1 MKNISA
7 WAIRHP
13 VLPMVLFAV
22 LLFAGTVAFI
32 RLPVTLQPP
41 ISFPMVSVSIS
52 QPGAAP
58 EEVQT
63 QIVRRVEAA
72 IASISDINHIYSVA
86 KEGAADL
93 QIEFRIGTPI
103 DRAVADVRNAV
114 TQVQVD
120 LPADIQPPEVRQIQF
135 DGGPIVYYDIAAAGM
150 APQALSW
157 FIDNTITKRLLT
169 VPGVAQVTRFGGVDR
184 QINVELDPAR
194 MQALG
199 ITAAQVNDQLR
210 DLNIDLPGGQADL
223 GNGEQLIRVMGG
235 ADTVRQLADT
245 QIMLPGGRFAK
256 LADIASVRDGAAEIR
271 SLDLINGRSAI
282 AFGVFQAKNASDVAV
297 LNGVQKA
304 LADILKQYPNIKL
317 NMTFTRVT
325 YTKENYHSAMSAL
338 IEGSILSVLMVWLF
352 LRDIRATLISALAIP
367 LAAIPTFLFMQWIG
381 FSLNQVSLLALS
393 LVSGV
398 LVDDAIVEIENIV
411 RHKRMGKSAF
421 QAALDAAD
429 QIGLAVI
436 ATSATIIAVFMPVSF
451 MGGIIGQYFKQF
463 GLTVAAAVF
472 FSLLVA
478 RLLTP
483 VIAAYALT
491 SDTAGHH
498 GGDGPIM
505 AGYLKVL
512 NWCIHHRWK
521 TILCG
526 VAFFAISVV
535 GLAMMPKSFI
545 PDSDDG
551 SPALHIDLPPGVSL
565 ADTKK
570 VADAAFGILARQ
582 PEVLSVDESVGDNG
596 AINAANL
603 YITMVPRSKRS
614 VSETQWQNRML
625 KLLKGIPDG
634 RMYFQTQNGSSD
646 GHAITID
653 LTGEDLQLLSSTA
666 RKVMEEM
673 RTLPGIVDVGSND
686 DLPQPEILI
695 RPRFD
700 LAARLGVTVA
710 NISDTI
716 RIGTLGDLV
725 QNDAKFT
732 LPDRQVP
739 ILVSLQRT
747 ARQDLSALENLPV
760 PTSSGSTVPLKAVAD
775 FSFGQGPQAIHSY
788 DQSLRVAIDADLN
801 GIELGTAMKEIHALP
816 LLKNL
821 PQGVRLV
828 ETGNAQLMSELFT
841 DFGIAM
847 VTGILM
853 VFAVLVLL
861 FVRVLQPITILSSLP
876 LSLGGAVLA
885 LWLTQK
891 PLSLGVMIGFLML
904 MGIVAKNAILLVDF
918 AIEEMRA
925 GKDRYTALMES
936 GHKRARPIV
945 MTTVA
950 MVAGML
956 PVALAIGDEFRA
968 PMAIAVIGGLITST
982 ALTLI
987 VVPAGFTLIDDIER
1001 WVGPKVSKVLI
1012 AEPSED
1018 HGAAPI
1024 GTTHQPAG

>member
-1 MKNISA
+1 MRNISA

-32 RLPVTLQPP
+32 RLPITLNPP
-41 ISFPMVSVSIS
+41 ISFPIVTVDIS

-58 EEVQT
+58 EEVET

-72 IASISDINHIYSVA
+72 VAGLDDIDHIYSTA
-86 KEGAADL
+86 TEGDANVTV
-93 QIEFRIGTPI
+93 QFRIGTPI

-120 LPADIQPPEVRQIQF
+120 LPPDVQPPIVQQERV
-135 DGGPIVYYDIAAAGM
+135 DGGPIAYYDVSAPGM
-150 APQALSW
+150 APQAVSW
-157 FIDNTITKRLLT
+157 FIDNTITKALLT
-169 VPGVAQVTRFGGVDR
+169 VPGVAQVQRFGGVDR
-184 QINVELDPAR
+184 EIRVELDPAR

-199 ITAAQVNDQLR
+199 ITAEQVNQQLAN
-210 DLNIDLPGGQADL
+210 LNIDLPGGQADL
-223 GNGEQLIRVMGG
+223 GDGEQLIRVLGG
-235 ADTVRQLADT
+235 ADTVRQLANT
-245 QIMLPGGRFAK
+245 QIVLPGGRYAR
-256 LADIASVRDGAAEIR
+256 LGDIADVRDGAAEIR
-271 SLDLINGRSAI
+271 SLDLFNGRQAI
-282 AFGVFQAKNASDVAV
+282 SFGVSQAKGASDVSVLKAV
-297 LNGVQKA
+297 EQA
-304 LADILKQYPNIKL
+304 LAKVRKQYPNVSI
-317 NMTFTRVT
+317 NRTFTTVT

-338 IEGSILSVLMVWLF
+338 IEGSILAVLMVWLF
-352 LRDIRATLISALAIP
+352 LRDVRATLISALAIP
-367 LAAIPTFLFMQWIG
+367 LSAIPTFLFMQWVG
-381 FSLNQVSLLALS
+381 FSLNGISLLALS

-436 ATSATIIAVFMPVSF
+436 ATSATIIAVFLPVSF
-451 MGGIIGQYFKQF
+451 MGGIIGQFFKQF

-483 VIAAYALT
+483 VIAAYALK
-491 SDTAGHH
+491 SDIAHH

-505 AGYLKVL
+505 TRYLQVL
-512 NWCIHHRWK
+512 RWCIKHRWK
-521 TILCG
+521 TIFCG
-526 VAFFAISVV
+526 ILFFAVSIA
-535 GLAMMPKSFI
+535 GLMAMPKSFI
-545 PDSDDG
+545 PDSDSG
-551 SPALHIDLPPGVSL
+551 NTALHIELPPGVNL
-565 ADTKK
+565 ADMKR
-570 VADAAFGILARQ
+570 VADTAYHIVASQ
-582 PEVLSVDESVGDNG
+582 PEVTSVDESVGDNG
-596 AINAANL
+596 SLNSADL
-603 YITMVPRSKRS
+603 YITLVPRSKRS
-614 VSETQWQNRML
+614 ISQTKWQDKVL
-625 KLLKGIPDG
+625 GLLKAVPDA
-634 RMYFQTQNGSSD
+634 RMNFQTQNGDSD
-646 GHAITID
+646 GHAITLD
-653 LTGEDLQLLSSTA
+653 LSGDDLGLLSRTA
-666 RKVMEEM
+666 RAVMEQM
-673 RTLPGIVDVGSND
+673 RDLPGVVDVGSDD
-686 DLPQPEILI
+686 DLPQPQILI

-710 NISDTI
+710 SISDTI
-716 RIGTLGDLV
+716 RIATLGDLM

-739 ILVSLQRT
+739 ILVSLNT
-747 ARQDLSALENLPV
+747 SARENLSTLENLPV
-760 PTSSGSTVPLKAVAD
+760 PTSSGGSVPLKAVAD
-775 FSFGQGPQAIHSY
+775 ISFGQGPVSIHSR
-788 DQSLRVAIDADLN
+788 DQSLTVAIDADLN
-801 GIELGTAMKEIHALP
+801 GVELGTAMKEIYAIPAL
-816 LLKNL
+816 KHL

-828 ETGNAQLMSELFT
+828 PTGNARLMAELFS

-861 FVRVLQPITILSSLP
+861 FVRVLQPVTILSSLP

-885 LWLTQK
+885 LWLTGK

-925 GKDRYTALMES
+925 GTDRLTALLES

-945 MTTVA
+945 MTTFA
-950 MVAGML
+950 MVAGMV
-956 PVALAIGDEFRA
+956 PVALAVGDEFRA

-987 VVPAGFTLIDDIER
+987 VVPAGFTLIDDVER
-1001 WVGPKVSKVLI
+1001 WLGPKVSRVLI
-1012 AEPSED
+1012 AEPV
-1018 HGAAPI
+1018 APPPP
-1024 GTTHQPAG
+1024 HRQPAA

>member
-13 VLPMVLFAV
+13 ALPMVLFAV
-22 LLFAGTVAFI
+22 LLFAGTVAFV
-32 RLPVTLQPP
+32 RLPVTLNPP
-41 ISFPMVSVSIS
+41 ISFPVVSVTIS

-58 EEVQT
+58 EEVET

-72 IASISDINHIYSVA
+72 VAGIRDINHIYSVA
-86 KEGAADL
+86 KEGEADL
-93 QIEFRIGTPI
+93 SIEFRIGTPI
-103 DRAVADVRNAV
+103 DRAVADVRNMV

-120 LPADIQPPEVRQIQF
+120 LPADIQPPVVQEIKI
-135 DGGPIVYYDIAAAGM
+135 DGGPIAYYDVSAPGM
-150 APQALSW
+150 TPQELSW

-169 VPGVAQVTRFGGVDR
+169 VPGVAQVSRYGGVDR
-184 QINVELDPAR
+184 QIRVELDPAR

-199 ITAAQVNDQLR
+199 ITASQVNEQLVR
-210 DLNIDLPGGQADL
+210 LNIDMPGGQADL

-245 QIMLPGGRFAK
+245 QIMLPGGRFAR
-256 LADIASVRDGAAEIR
+256 LGDIANVRDGAAEIR
-271 SLDLINGRSAI
+271 SLDLFNGRSAI
-282 AFGVFQAKNASDVAV
+282 SFGVSQAKNTSDVAV
-297 LNGVQKA
+297 YNGVQKA
-304 LADILKQYPNIKL
+304 LAEIHKQYPAIRL
-317 NMTFTRVT
+317 NTVFTRVT
-325 YTKENYHSAMSAL
+325 YTKLNYRSAMSAL
-338 IEGSILSVLMVWLF
+338 IEGSILAVLMVWLF
-352 LRDIRATLISALAIP
+352 LRDVRATLISALAIP

-411 RHKRMGKSAF
+411 LHKRMGKSAF
-421 QAALDAAD
+421 RAALDAAD
-429 QIGLAVI
+429 QIGLAVM
-436 ATSATIIAVFMPVSF
+436 ATSATIIAVFLPVSF

-483 VIAAYALT
+483 VIAAYALR
-491 SDTAGHH
+491 SDTAGQHE
-498 GGDGPIM
+498 DGPIM

-512 NWCIHHRWK
+512 RWCVRHRWK
-521 TILCG
+521 TIAAG
-526 VAFFAISVV
+526 TAFFAISVA
-535 GLAMMPKSFI
+535 GLMLMPKSFI
-545 PDSDDG
+545 PDSDDS
-551 SPALHIDLPPGVSL
+551 SPALHIELPPGVSL
-565 ADTKK
+565 EDTKK
-570 VADAAFGILARQ
+570 VADAAFAIVARQ
-582 PEVLSVDESVGDNG
+582 PEVMSVEEAVGDDG
-596 AINAANL
+596 KLSAANL
-603 YITMVPRSKRS
+603 FITLQPRGKRS
-614 VSETQWQNRML
+614 VSEQQWEQRVL
-625 KLLKGIPDG
+625 RLLKAVPDA
-634 RMYFQTQNGSSD
+634 RVFFETQNGDSD
-646 GHAITID
+646 GHALTLDI
-653 LTGEDLQLLSSTA
+653 TGENLALLSATA
-666 RKVMEEM
+666 RRIMEQM
-673 RTLPGIVDVGSND
+673 RTLPGLVDVGSDD

-716 RIGTLGDLV
+716 RIATLGDLV

-739 ILVSLQRT
+739 ILVSLQRS
-747 ARQDLSALENLPV
+747 ARQDLTALENLPV
-760 PTSSGSTVPLKAVAD
+760 PTSRGGTVPLKAVAD
-775 FSFGQGPQAIHSY
+775 FSFGEGPTTIHSY

-801 GIELGTAMKEIHALP
+801 GIQLGTAMKEIYALP
-816 LLKNL
+816 LLKHL

-847 VTGILM
+847 MTGILM

-861 FVRVLQPITILSSLP
+861 FVRVLQPLTILSSLP
-876 LSLGGAVLA
+876 LSLGGAVVA
-885 LWLTQK
+885 LWLSHN

-925 GKDRYTALMES
+925 GKDRTTALLES

-950 MVAGML
+950 MVAGMM
-956 PVALAIGDEFRA
+956 PVAMAFGDAFRS

-987 VVPAGFTLIDDIER
+987 VVIER
-1001 WVGPKVSKVLI
+1001 WAGPKVSKVLI
-1012 AEPSED
+1012 AEPD
-1018 HGAAPI
+1018 ALPPP
-1024 GTTHQPAG
+1024 TQHQPVG

>member
-32 RLPVTLQPP
+32 RLPVTLNPP
-41 ISFPMVSVSIS
+41 IQYPMVSVNIS

-58 EEVQT
+58 EEVET

-72 IASISDINHIYSVA
+72 VASVSDINHITSVA
-86 KEGAADL
+86 REGGAETD
-93 QIEFRIGTPI
+93 IEFRIGTPI

-114 TQVQVD
+114 NQVQVD
-120 LPADIQPPEVRQIQF
+120 LPQDIQPPIVQQIKVG
-135 DGGPIVYYDIAAAGM
+135 GGPVVYYDVSSAGM
-150 APQALSW
+150 TPQAISW
-157 FIDNTITKRLLT
+157 FIDNTITKNLLT
-169 VPGVAQVTRFGGVDR
+169 VPGVAQVSREGGVDR

-199 ITAAQVNDQLR
+199 ITASQVNDQLR
-210 DLNIDLPGGQADL
+210 DLNIDMPGGQADL
-223 GNGEQLIRVMGG
+223 GDGEQLIRVLGG
-235 ADTVRQLADT
+235 ADTVRQLANT
-245 QIMLPGGRFAK
+245 QIVLPGGRFAR
-256 LADIASVRDGAAEIR
+256 LGDIADVHDGAAEIR
-271 SLDLINGRSAI
+271 SYDFKDGRSAI
-282 AFGVFQAKNASDVAV
+282 GFSVSQAPNVSDVSV
-297 LNGVQKA
+297 LNGVHEA
-304 LADILKQYPNIKL
+304 LEKVRKQYPTVKIEQ
-317 NMTFTRVT
+317 TFTTVT
-325 YTKENYHSAMSAL
+325 FTEKNYHSAMSAL
-338 IEGSILSVLMVWLF
+338 IEGSILAVLMVWLF
-352 LRDIRATLISALAIP
+352 LRDVRATLISALAIP

-381 FSLNQVSLLALS
+381 FSLNQVSLLAVS

-411 RHKRMGKSAF
+411 RHMRMGKSAF
-421 QAALDAAD
+421 QAAIDAAD

-451 MGGIIGQYFKQF
+451 MGGIIGQYFRQF

-483 VIAAYALT
+483 VIAAYALKSNGGRAER
-491 SDTAGHH
+491 SD
-498 GGDGPIM
+498 DGPIM
-505 AGYLKVL
+505 SGYLRVL
-512 NWCIHHRWK
+512 RWCVRHRWK
-521 TILCG
+521 TIICG
-526 VAFFAISVV
+526 TLFFAVSIG
-535 GLAMMPKSFI
+535 GLMLMPKSFI
-545 PDSDDG
+545 PDSD
-551 SPALHIDLPPGVSL
+551 SSNTALHVELPPGVSL
-565 ADTKK
+565 DDTKK
-570 VADAAFGILARQ
+570 VADEIYHIIARQ
-582 PEVLSVDESVGDNG
+582 PETASVDESVGDGSLNV
-596 AINAANL
+596 ANL
-603 YITMVPRSKRS
+603 YITLVPRNKRS
-614 VSETQWQNRML
+614 VNQQSWQNRVL
-625 KLLKGIPDG
+625 GLLKSVPDA
-634 RMYFQTQNGSSD
+634 RVNFETQNGDSD

-653 LTGEDLQLLSSTA
+653 LTGDDLALLSSTA
-666 RKVMEEM
+666 RGIMEQM
-673 RTLPGIVDVGSND
+673 RSLPGVVGVGSD
-686 DLPQPEILI
+686 DNLPQPEILI
-695 RPRFD
+695 HPRFD

-716 RIGTLGDLV
+716 RIATLGDLV

-739 ILVSLQRT
+739 ILVNLKRS
-747 ARQDLSALENLPV
+747 ARQDLNALENLPV
-760 PTSSGSTVPLKAVAD
+760 PTSGGGTVPLKAVAD
-775 FSFGQGPQAIHSY
+775 FSFGEGPTTVHSY
-788 DQSLRVAIDADLN
+788 DQSLRVAIDADMN
-801 GIELGTAMKEIHALP
+801 GIQLGTALKEIYALP
-816 LLKNL
+816 LLKHL
-821 PQGVRLV
+821 PRGVRLV
-828 ETGNAQLMSELFT
+828 ETGNAQLMNELFT

-847 VTGILM
+847 MTGLLM

-861 FVRVLQPITILSSLP
+861 FVRVLQPLTILSSLP

-885 LWLTQK
+885 LWLTQN

-925 GKDRYTALMES
+925 GKDRMTALLES

-956 PVALAIGDEFRA
+956 PVALAIGDSFRA

-987 VVPAGFTLIDDIER
+987 VVPAGFTVIDDIER
-1001 WVGPKVSKVLI
+1001 WVGPRVSRVLI
-1012 AEPSED
+1012 AEPV
-1018 HGAAPI
+1018 AAPPE
-1024 GTTHQPAG
+1024 HQPAA

>member
-1 MKNISA
+1 MKNLSA
-7 WAIRHP
+7 WAIRNP

-22 LLFAGTVAFI
+22 LLFAGTIAFI
-32 RLPVTLQPP
+32 RLPVTLNPP
-41 ISFPMVSVSIS
+41 IEYPMVSVNIS

-58 EEVQT
+58 EEVET

-72 IASISDINHIYSVA
+72 VASIPDINHINSVA
-86 KEGAADL
+86 SQGSAETD
-93 QIEFRIGTPI
+93 IEFRIGTPI
-103 DRAVADVRNAV
+103 DRAVADVRNV
-114 TQVQVD
+114 VDQVQVD
-120 LPADIQPPEVRQIQF
+120 LPQDIQPPVVQQIRVG
-135 DGGPIVYYDIAAAGM
+135 GGPLVYYEVSSPGM
-150 APQALSW
+150 SPQEVSW
-157 FIDNTITKRLLT
+157 FIDNTISKNLLT
-169 VPGVAQVTRFGGVDR
+169 VPGVAQVQRSGGVDR

-199 ITAAQVNDQLR
+199 ITASQVNDQLR
-210 DLNIDLPGGQADL
+210 DLNIDMPGGQADL
-223 GNGEQLIRVMGG
+223 GNGEQLIRVLGG
-235 ADTVRQLADT
+235 ADTVRQLAGT
-245 QIMLPGGRFAK
+245 QIVLPGGRFAK
-256 LADIASVRDGAAEIR
+256 LSDIADVRDAAAEVR
-271 SLDLINGRSAI
+271 SYDFYDGRSAI
-282 AFGVFQAKNASDVAV
+282 SFSVSHAPNVSDVAV
-297 LNGVQKA
+297 LNGVKA
-304 LADILKQYPNIKL
+304 ALDKIRKQYPAVRIAQ
-317 NMTFTRVT
+317 TFTTVT
-325 YTKENYHSAMSAL
+325 YTELNYHSAMQAL
-338 IEGSILSVLMVWLF
+338 IEGSILAVLMVWLF
-352 LRDIRATLISALAIP
+352 LRDVRATLISALAIP
-367 LAAIPTFLFMQWIG
+367 LATIPTFLFMQWVG
-381 FSLNQVSLLALS
+381 FSLNQITLLALS

-451 MGGIIGQYFKQF
+451 MGGIIGQFFKQF

-483 VIAAYALT
+483 VIAAYALK

-498 GGDGPIM
+498 GGGDGPIM
-505 AGYLKVL
+505 TGYLKVL
-512 NWCIHHRWK
+512 RWCIRHRWK
-521 TILCG
+521 TIICG
-526 VAFFAISVV
+526 TLFFAVSVV
-535 GLAMMPKSFI
+535 GLMMMPKSFI
-545 PDSDDG
+545 PDSDSSG
-551 SPALHIDLPPGVSL
+551 TALHIELPPGVSL
-565 ADTKK
+565 DDTKTIADDVYHI
-570 VADAAFGILARQ
+570 VASQ
-582 PEVLSVDESVGDNG
+582 PEVSSVDESIGDGSLNT
-596 AINAANL
+596 ADL
-603 YITMVPRSKRS
+603 YINLVPRDKRS
-614 VSETQWQNRML
+614 VSQQDWQNRVL
-625 KLLKGIPDG
+625 RLLKAVPDA
-634 RMYFQTQNGSSD
+634 RMNFQEQNGDSD

-653 LTGEDLQLLSSTA
+653 LTGDDLGLVSRTA
-666 RKVMEEM
+666 RRIMEQM
-673 RTLPGIVDVGSND
+673 RTLPGVVDVGSDD

-716 RIGTLGDLV
+716 RIATLGDLV

-739 ILVSLQRT
+739 ILVDLPRS
-747 ARQDLSALENLPV
+747 ARQNLNALENLPV
-760 PTSSGSTVPLKAVAD
+760 PTTAGGTVPLKAVAD
-775 FSFGQGPQAIHSY
+775 FAFGEGPTTINSY

-801 GIELGTAMKEIHALP
+801 GIQLGTALKEIYALP
-816 LLKNL
+816 SLKHL
-821 PQGVRLV
+821 PPGVRLV

-847 VTGILM
+847 LTGLLM

-861 FVRVLQPITILSSLP
+861 FVRVLQPLTILSSLP
-876 LSLGGAVLA
+876 LSLGGAVMA
-885 LWLTQK
+885 LWLTHN

-925 GKDRYTALMES
+925 GKDRLTALLES

-945 MTTVA
+945 MTTFA
-950 MVAGML
+950 MVAGMM
-956 PVALAIGDEFRA
+956 PVALAVGDSFRA

-987 VVPAGFTLIDDIER
+987 VVPAGFTLIDDVER
-1001 WVGPKVSKVLI
+1001 WAGPKLSHVLI
-1012 AEPSED
+1012 AEPHAVPPPE
-1018 HGAAPI
+1018 
-1024 GTTHQPAG
+1024 HQPAA

>member
-1 MKNISA
+1 
-7 WAIRHP
+7 
-13 VLPMVLFAV
+13 
-22 LLFAGTVAFI
+22 
-32 RLPVTLQPP
+32 
-41 ISFPMVSVSIS
+41 
-52 QPGAAP
+52 
-58 EEVQT
+58 
-63 QIVRRVEAA
+63 
-72 IASISDINHIYSVA
+72 
-86 KEGAADL
+86 
-93 QIEFRIGTPI
+93 
-103 DRAVADVRNAV
+103 
-114 TQVQVD
+114 
-120 LPADIQPPEVRQIQF
+120 
-135 DGGPIVYYDIAAAGM
+135 
-150 APQALSW
+150 
-157 FIDNTITKRLLT
+157 ITKRLLT
-169 VPGVAQVTRFGGVDR
+169 VPGVAQVSRFGGVDR
-184 QINVELDPAR
+184 QIRVELDPAR

-199 ITAAQVNDQLR
+199 ITASQINDQLVN
-210 DLNIDLPGGQADL
+210 LNIDLPGGQADL

-245 QIMLPGGRFAK
+245 QIMLPGGRFAR
-256 LADIASVRDGAAEIR
+256 LGDIANVRDGSAEIR
-271 SLDLINGRSAI
+271 NLDLFNGRSAI
-282 AFGVFQAKNASDVAV
+282 AFGVFQAKNASDVSV
-297 LNGVQKA
+297 FNGVQKA
-304 LADILKQYPNIKL
+304 LADIRKQYPDIKI
-317 NMTFTRVT
+317 NKTFTRVT

-338 IEGSILSVLMVWLF
+338 IEGSILAVLMVWLF
-352 LRDIRATLISALAIP
+352 LRDIRATLIAALAIP

-411 RHKRMGKSAF
+411 RHKHMGKSAF

-483 VIAAYALT
+483 VIAAYALK
-491 SDTAGHH
+491 SEAAPERR
-498 GGDGPIM
+498 DGPIM
-505 AGYLKVL
+505 AGYLRVL
-512 NWCIHHRWK
+512 RWCIRHRWK
-521 TILCG
+521 TIACG
-526 VAFFAISVV
+526 TAFFAISIV
-535 GLAMMPKSFI
+535 GLALMPKAFI
-545 PDSDDG
+545 QDSDDG
-551 SPALHIDLPPGVSL
+551 SPALHIELPPGVSL
-565 ADTKK
+565 DDTKK
-570 VADAAFGILARQ
+570 VADAAYAILARQ
-582 PEVLSVDESVGDNG
+582 PEVTSIDESVGDDG
-596 AINAANL
+596 SLSIANL
-603 YITMVPRSKRS
+603 YITMAPRSKRN
-614 VSETQWQNRML
+614 VSEQQWEQRAL
-625 KLLKGIPDG
+625 ALLKAIPDA
-634 RMYFQTQNGSSD
+634 RMFFQTQNGDSD
-646 GHAITID
+646 GHAVTVDI
-653 LTGEDLQLLSSTA
+653 TGEDLALLDSTA
-666 RKVMEEM
+666 RSIMEQM
-673 RTLPGIVDVGSND
+673 RTLPGLIDVGSDD

-695 RPRFD
+695 HPRFD
-700 LAARLGVTVA
+700 LAARLGVSVA
-710 NISDTI
+710 SISNTI
-716 RIGTLGDLV
+716 RIATLGDLV

-747 ARQDLSALENLPV
+747 ARQDLNALENLPV
-760 PTSSGSTVPLKAVAD
+760 PTSSGGTVPLKAVAD
-775 FSFGQGPQAIHSY
+775 FSFGEGPTTIHSR

-801 GIELGTAMKEIHALP
+801 GIQLGTAMKEIHALP
-816 LLKNL
+816 LLKHL

-847 VTGILM
+847 MTGILM

-885 LWLTQK
+885 LWLTRN

-925 GKDRYTALMES
+925 GKDRMTALLES

-956 PVALAIGDEFRA
+956 PVALAIGDAFRA

-987 VVPAGFTLIDDIER
+987 VVPAGFTLVDDIER
-1001 WVGPKVSKVLI
+1001 WVGPKVSRVLI
-1012 AEPSED
+1012 AEPATPHSAPPQ
-1018 HGAAPI
+1018 AA
-1024 GTTHQPAG
+1024 G

>member
-13 VLPMVLFAV
+13 PLPMVLFAV

-32 RLPVTLQPP
+32 RLPVTLNPP
-41 ISFPMVSVSIS
+41 ISFPMVSVNIS

-58 EEVQT
+58 EEVET

-72 IASISDINHIYSVA
+72 VASVSDINHIYSVA
-86 KEGAADL
+86 KEGDADIH
-93 QIEFRIGTPI
+93 IEFRIGTPI

-120 LPADIQPPEVRQIQF
+120 LPADIQPPVVRQIQF
-135 DGGPIVYYDIAAAGM
+135 DGGPIVYYDVSAARM
-150 APQALSW
+150 TPQALSW
-157 FIDNTITKRLLT
+157 FIDNTISKRLLT

-199 ITAAQVNDQLR
+199 ITASQVNEQLR
-210 DLNIDLPGGQADL
+210 DLNIDMPGGQADL

-235 ADTVRQLADT
+235 ADNVRQLADT
-245 QIMLPGGRFAK
+245 QIVLPGGRFAR
-256 LADIASVRDGAAEIR
+256 LGDIASVRDGSAEIR
-271 SLDLINGRSAI
+271 SLDLNNGRSAI
-282 AFGVFQAKNASDVAV
+282 AFGVFQAKNVSDVSV

-304 LADILKQYPNIKL
+304 LGDIRKQYPDVKVD
-317 NMTFTRVT
+317 MTFTRVRFT
-325 YTKENYHSAMSAL
+325 NQVYHSAMSAL
-338 IEGSILSVLMVWLF
+338 IEGSILAVLMVWLF
-352 LRDIRATLISALAIP
+352 LRDVRATLISALAIP
-367 LAAIPTFLFMQWIG
+367 LAAIPTFVFMQWVG

-436 ATSATIIAVFMPVSF
+436 ATSATIIAVFLPVSF
-451 MGGIIGQYFKQF
+451 MSGIIGQYFKQF

-483 VIAAYALT
+483 VIAAYALK
-491 SDTAGHH
+491 SDTTSHH
-498 GGDGPIM
+498 HEDGPIM

-512 NWCIHHRWK
+512 RWCVRHRWK
-521 TILCG
+521 TIACG
-526 VAFFAISVV
+526 TAFFAVSVV
-535 GLAMMPKSFI
+535 GLMLMPKSFI

-551 SPALHIDLPPGVSL
+551 LPALHIELPPGVSL
-565 ADTKK
+565 DDTKK
-570 VADAAFGILARQ
+570 IADAAYRIVAQQ
-582 PEVLSVDESVGDNG
+582 PEVSSVDESVGDNG
-596 AINAANL
+596 SLSIANL
-603 YITMVPRSKRS
+603 YITLAPRSKRN
-614 VSETQWQNRML
+614 VSQTQWQDRVL
-625 KLLKGIPDG
+625 KLLKAVPDA
-634 RMYFQTQNGSSD
+634 RMFFQTQNGDSD
-646 GHAITID
+646 GHAVTID
-653 LTGEDLQLLSSTA
+653 LTGEDLGLLASTA
-666 RKVMEEM
+666 RNITEQM
-673 RTLPGIVDVGSND
+673 RTRPRLVDVGSDD

-695 RPRFD
+695 HPRFD

-710 NISDTI
+710 SISDTI
-716 RIGTLGDLV
+716 RIATLGDLV

-747 ARQDLSALENLPV
+747 ARQDLNALENLPV
-760 PTSSGSTVPLKAVAD
+760 PTSSGGTVPLKAVAD
-775 FSFGQGPQAIHSY
+775 FSFGEGPTAIHSY

-801 GIELGTAMKEIHALP
+801 GIQLGTAMKEIYALP
-816 LLKNL
+816 LLKHL
-821 PQGVRLV
+821 PRGVRLV

-847 VTGILM
+847 MTGLLM

-925 GKDRYTALMES
+925 GKDRLTAIMES

-945 MTTVA
+945 MTTFA

-956 PVALAIGDEFRA
+956 PVALVVGDEFRA

-1001 WVGPKVSKVLI
+1001 WVGPKVSRVLI
-1012 AEPSED
+1012 AEPQSQ
-1018 HGAAPI
+1018 HPAAPE
-1024 GTTHQPAG
+1024 GVG

>member
-13 VLPMVLFAV
+13 VLPIVLFVV
-22 LLFAGTVAFI
+22 LLFIGTVAFI
-32 RLPVTLQPP
+32 RLPVTLNPP
-41 ISFPMVSVSIS
+41 ISFPVVSVSIS

-58 EEVQT
+58 EEVET

-72 IASISDINHIYSVA
+72 VAGLSDINHIYSDA
-86 KEGAADL
+86 KQGEADVT
-93 QIEFRIGTPI
+93 IEFRIGTPI

-120 LPADIQPPEVRQIQF
+120 LPADIQPPVVQQERI
-135 DGGPIVYYDIAAAGM
+135 DGGPIVYDDVSATGM
-150 APQALSW
+150 TPQAISW
-157 FIDNTITKRLLT
+157 FIDNNITKKLLA
-169 VPGVAQVTRFGGVDR
+169 VPGVAQVSRYGGVDR
-184 QINVELDPAR
+184 QIRVNLDPAR

-223 GNGEQLIRVMGG
+223 GNGEQLIRVLGG
-235 ADTVRQLADT
+235 ADTVRQLANT
-245 QIMLPGGRFAK
+245 QIVLPGGRFAR
-256 LADIASVRDGAAEIR
+256 LGDIADVRDGAGEVR
-271 SLDLINGRSAI
+271 SLDIFNGVPAI
-282 AFGVFQAKNASDVAV
+282 GFGVSQAKNTSDVAV
-297 LNGVQKA
+297 YNGVQQA
-304 LADILKQYPNIKL
+304 LAELRKQYPNVKVDE
-317 NMTFTRVT
+317 TFTRVNF
-325 YTKENYHSAMSAL
+325 TKENYNSAMIAL
-338 IEGSILSVLMVWLF
+338 IEGSILAVLMVWLF
-352 LRDIRATLISALAIP
+352 LRDVRATLISALAIP
-367 LAAIPTFLFMQWIG
+367 LSAIPTFAFMQWIG

-411 RHKRMGKSAF
+411 RHKRMGKSAY

-463 GLTVAAAVF
+463 GLVVAAAVF
-472 FSLLVA
+472 FSLIVA

-483 VIAAYALT
+483 VIAAYGLK
-491 SDTAGHH
+491 SDLPHH
-498 GGDGPIM
+498 EGDGPIM

-512 NWCIHHRWK
+512 RWCVKHRWK
-521 TILCG
+521 TILAG
-526 VAFFAISVV
+526 TLFFAVSIV
-535 GLAMMPKSFI
+535 GLMLMPKSFI
-545 PDSDDG
+545 PDSD
-551 SPALHIDLPPGVSL
+551 SANTALHIDLPPGVNL

-570 VADAAFGILARQ
+570 VADAAYHIVASQ
-582 PEVLSVDESVGDNG
+582 PEVISVDESVGG
-596 AINAANL
+596 GSLNAADL
-603 YITMVPRSKRS
+603 YITLVPHGKRKLS
-614 VSETQWQNRML
+614 QKKWEEKVL
-625 KLLKGIPDG
+625 ALLKTIPDA
-634 RMYFQTQNGSSD
+634 RLFFQTQNGDSD

-653 LTGEDLQLLSSTA
+653 LTGEDLGLLDRTA
-666 RKVMEEM
+666 RAVMEQM
-673 RTLPGIVDVGSND
+673 RTVPGLVDVGSND

-710 NISDTI
+710 SISDTI
-716 RIGTLGDLV
+716 RIATLGDLV

-739 ILVSLQRT
+739 ILVSLKDSS
-747 ARQDLSALENLPV
+747 RQDLTTLENLPV
-760 PTSSGSTVPLKAVAD
+760 PTSSGGTVPLKAVAD
-775 FSFGQGPQAIHSY
+775 VGFGQGPQSIHSY

-801 GIELGTAMKEIHALP
+801 GIELGTALKKIYALP
-816 LLKNL
+816 AYKHM
-821 PQGVRLV
+821 PQGVRVV

-847 VTGILM
+847 MTGLLM

-861 FVRVLQPITILSSLP
+861 FVRVLQPLTILSSLP
-876 LSLGGAVLA
+876 LSLGGAVVA
-885 LWLTQK
+885 LVLTRE

-925 GKDRYTALMES
+925 GKDRLTAILES

-956 PVALAIGDEFRA
+956 PVAMAVGDEFRA

-1001 WVGPKVSKVLI
+1001 WIGPRVSRVLI
-1012 AEPSED
+1012 AEPDS
-1018 HGAAPI
+1018 HPAAP
-1024 GTTHQPAG
+1024 PEPV

>member
-13 VLPMVLFAV
+13 ALPMVLFAV
-22 LLFAGTVAFI
+22 LLFAGTVAFV
-32 RLPVTLQPP
+32 RLPVTLNPP
-41 ISFPMVSVSIS
+41 IAFPMVSVDIS

-58 EEVQT
+58 EEVET
-63 QIVRRVEAA
+63 QIIRRVEAA
-72 IASISDINHIYSVA
+72 VAGISDINHIYSVA
-86 KEGAADL
+86 KEGDANI

-103 DRAVADVRNAV
+103 DRAVADVRNSV

-120 LPADIQPPEVRQIQF
+120 LPADIQPPVVRAIRF
-135 DGGPIVYYDIAAAGM
+135 DGGPIVYYDVSATKM
-150 APQALSW
+150 TPQELSW
-157 FIDNTITKRLLT
+157 FIDNTITKKLLT
-169 VPGVAQVTRFGGVDR
+169 VAGVAQVTRFGGVDR
-184 QINVELDPAR
+184 QIRVELDPAR

-199 ITAAQVNDQLR
+199 ITASQVNSQLVN
-210 DLNIDLPGGQADL
+210 LNIDLPGGQADL

-245 QIMLPGGRFAK
+245 QIMLPGGRFAR
-256 LADIASVRDGAAEIR
+256 LGDIANVRDGAAEIR
-271 SLDLINGRSAI
+271 SLDLFNGRSAI
-282 AFGVFQAKNASDVAV
+282 AFGVFQAKNASDVSV
-297 LNGVQKA
+297 YNGVQKA
-304 LADILKQYPNIKL
+304 LAEVYKQYPDIKI
-317 NMTFTRVT
+317 NQTFTRVT

-338 IEGSILSVLMVWLF
+338 IEGSILAVLMVWVF
-352 LRDIRATLISALAIP
+352 LRDVRATLISALAIP

-463 GLTVAAAVF
+463 GLVVAAAVF

-483 VIAAYALT
+483 VIAAYALK
-491 SDTAGHH
+491 SEAAPEHK
-498 GGDGPIM
+498 DGPFM

-512 NWCIHHRWK
+512 HWCIRHRWK
-521 TILCG
+521 TIACG
-526 VAFFAISVV
+526 TAFFAVSIV
-535 GLAMMPKSFI
+535 GLALMPKAFI
-545 PDSDDG
+545 QDSDDG
-551 SPALHIDLPPGVSL
+551 SPALHITLPPGVSL
-565 ADTKK
+565 EDTKK
-570 VADAAFGILARQ
+570 VADTAYGILARQ
-582 PEVLSVDESVGDNG
+582 PEVTSIDESVGDDG
-596 AINAANL
+596 SLSVANL
-603 YITMVPRSKRS
+603 YITMLPRSKRS
-614 VSETQWQNRML
+614 VSEQQFEQRAL
-625 KLLKGIPDG
+625 ALLKQIPDA
-634 RMYFQTQNGSSD
+634 RMFFQTQNGDSD
-646 GHAITID
+646 GHAVTID
-653 LTGEDLQLLSSTA
+653 ITGENLALLDQTA
-666 RKVMEEM
+666 RNIMEKM
-673 RTLPGIVDVGSND
+673 RTLPGLIDVGSDD

-695 RPRFD
+695 HPRFD
-700 LAARLGVTVA
+700 LAARLGVSVA
-710 NISDTI
+710 SISDTI
-716 RIGTLGDLV
+716 RIATLGDLV

-747 ARQDLSALENLPV
+747 ARQDLNALENLPV
-760 PTSSGSTVPLKAVAD
+760 PTSSGGTVPLKAVAD
-775 FSFGQGPQAIHSY
+775 FSFGEGPTTIHSY
-788 DQSLRVAIDADLN
+788 DQSLRVAIDADLD
-801 GIELGTAMKEIHALP
+801 GIELGTAMKEIYALP
-816 LLKNL
+816 VMKNL

-847 VTGILM
+847 ATGILM

-885 LWLTQK
+885 LMLTHN

-925 GKDRYTALMES
+925 GKDRMTALLES

-956 PVALAIGDEFRA
+956 PVALAVGDSFRA

-1001 WVGPKVSKVLI
+1001 WVGPRVSKVLI
-1012 AEPSED
+1012 AEPVIQD
-1018 HGAAPI
+1018 PAPPQAV
-1024 GTTHQPAG
+1024 G

>member
-13 VLPMVLFAV
+13 ALPMVLFAV
-22 LLFAGTVAFI
+22 LLFTGTVAFI
-32 RLPVTLQPP
+32 RLPVTLNPP
-41 ISFPMVSVSIS
+41 IDYPMVSVNIS

-58 EEVQT
+58 EEVET

-72 IASISDINHIYSVA
+72 VAGISDINHIYSTA
-86 KEGAADL
+86 SQGGEETD
-93 QIEFRIGTPI
+93 IEFRIGTPI
-103 DRAVADVRNAV
+103 DRALADVRNMV

-120 LPADIQPPEVRQIQF
+120 LPADIQPPVVQQIRV
-135 DGGPIVYYDIAAAGM
+135 DGGPVVYYDVSDPAM
-150 APQALSW
+150 SPQALSW
-157 FIDNTITKRLLT
+157 FIDNTVTKRLLK
-169 VPGVAQVTRFGGVDR
+169 VAGVAQVSRFGGVDR

-223 GNGEQLIRVMGG
+223 GDGEQLIRVLGG
-235 ADTVRQLADT
+235 ADTVHQLANT
-245 QIMLPGGRFAK
+245 QIMLPGGRFAR
-256 LADIASVRDGAAEIR
+256 LGDIANVRDGSAEIR
-271 SLDLINGRSAI
+271 SVELFDGRPAI
-282 AFGVFQAKNASDVAV
+282 SFGVFQAKNVSDVAV
-297 LNGVQKA
+297 LDGVQKE
-304 LADILKQYPNIKL
+304 LATIHKQYPDIKVS
-317 NMTFTRVT
+317 MIFTRVN

-338 IEGSILSVLMVWLF
+338 IEGSILAVLMVWLF
-352 LRDIRATLISALAIP
+352 LRDVRATLVSALAIP
-367 LAAIPTFLFMQWIG
+367 LAAIPTFAFMQSIG
-381 FSLNQVSLLALS
+381 FSLNQVSLLGLS

-463 GLTVAAAVF
+463 GLVVAAAVF

-483 VIAAYALT
+483 VIAAYALK
-491 SDTAGHH
+491 SEPEPAHV
-498 GGDGPIM
+498 DGPIM
-505 AGYLKVL
+505 KGYLKVL
-512 NWCIHHRWK
+512 RWCVRNRWK
-521 TILCG
+521 TIACG
-526 VAFFAISVV
+526 TLFFAASIV
-535 GLAMMPKSFI
+535 GLGLMPKSFI

-551 SPALHIDLPPGVSL
+551 SPALHIELPPGVSL
-565 ADTKK
+565 DDTKK
-570 VADAAFGILARQ
+570 VADAAYRIVASQ
-582 PEVLSVDESVGDNG
+582 PEVTSVDESVGDNNSLND
-596 AINAANL
+596 ADL
-603 YITMVPRSKRS
+603 YITMVPRSKRK
-614 VSETQWQNRML
+614 VSEQQWEVRVL
-625 KLLKGIPDG
+625 KHLKTIPDA
-634 RMYFQTQNGSSD
+634 RMNFQTQNGSSD

-653 LTGEDLQLLSSTA
+653 LTGENLSLLASTA
-666 RKVMEEM
+666 RQVMEQM
-673 RTLPGIVDVGSND
+673 RKLPGVIDVGSDD

-700 LAARLGVTVA
+700 LAAQLGVTVA

-716 RIGTLGDLV
+716 RIATLGDLV
-725 QNDAKFT
+725 QNDAKFN

-739 ILVSLQRT
+739 ILVDLQRS
-747 ARQDLSALENLPV
+747 ARQNLSALENLPV
-760 PTSSGSTVPLKAVAD
+760 PTASGGTVPLKAVAD
-775 FSFGQGPQAIHSY
+775 FSFGQGPTTINSY

-801 GIELGTAMKEIHALP
+801 GIQLGTALKEIHALP
-816 LLKNL
+816 SLNHL
-821 PQGVRLV
+821 PEGVHLV
-828 ETGNAQLMSELFT
+828 DTGNAQLMNELFT

-847 VTGILM
+847 MTGILM

-861 FVRVLQPITILSSLP
+861 FVRVLQPLTILSSLP
-876 LSLGGAVLA
+876 LSLGGAVIA
-885 LWLTQK
+885 LWLTHN

-904 MGIVAKNAILLVDF
+904 MGIVAKNSILLVDF

-925 GKDRYTALMES
+925 GKDRMTALLES

-956 PVALAIGDEFRA
+956 PVALAIGDAFRA

-987 VVPAGFTLIDDIER
+987 VVPAGFTVIDDIER
-1001 WVGPKVSKVLI
+1001 WVGPKVAHVLI
-1012 AEPSED
+1012 AEP
-1018 HGAAPI
+1018 APHQVAPPEAI
-1024 GTTHQPAG
+1024 G

>member
-32 RLPVTLQPP
+32 RLPVTLNPP
-41 ISFPMVSVSIS
+41 IQYPMVSVNIS

-58 EEVQT
+58 EEVET

-72 IASISDINHIYSVA
+72 VASVSDINHITSVA
-86 KEGAADL
+86 QEGGAETD
-93 QIEFRIGTPI
+93 IEFRIGTPI

-114 TQVQVD
+114 SQVQVD
-120 LPADIQPPEVRQIQF
+120 LPQDIEPPIVQQIKVG
-135 DGGPIVYYDIAAAGM
+135 GGPVVYYDVSSSGM
-150 APQALSW
+150 TPQAVSW
-157 FIDNTITKRLLT
+157 FIDNTITKGLLT
-169 VPGVAQVTRFGGVDR
+169 VPGVAQVSRYGGVDR

-199 ITAAQVNDQLR
+199 ITASQVNDQLR
-210 DLNIDLPGGQADL
+210 DLNIDMPGGQADL
-223 GNGEQLIRVMGG
+223 GDGEQLIRVLGG
-235 ADTVRQLADT
+235 ADTVRQLANT
-245 QIMLPGGRFAK
+245 QIVLPGGRFAR
-256 LADIASVRDGAAEIR
+256 LGDIANVRDGAAEIR
-271 SLDLINGRSAI
+271 SYDFYDGRSAI
-282 AFGVFQAKNASDVAV
+282 SFAVSQAPNVSDVAV
-297 LNGVQKA
+297 LHGVQKA
-304 LADILKQYPNIKL
+304 LAAIRKQYPAVRINQ
-317 NMTFTRVT
+317 TFTTVT
-325 YTKENYHSAMSAL
+325 YTERNYHSAMSAL
-338 IEGSILSVLMVWLF
+338 IEGSILAVLMVWLF
-352 LRDIRATLISALAIP
+352 LRDVRATLISALAIP

-411 RHKRMGKSAF
+411 RHKRMGKTAF

-451 MGGIIGQYFKQF
+451 MGGIIGQYFRQF

-483 VIAAYALT
+483 VIAAYALK
-491 SDTAGHH
+491 SDRGHVE
-498 GGDGPIM
+498 GSDGPIM
-505 AGYLKVL
+505 SGYLRL
-512 NWCIHHRWK
+512 LRWCVRHRWK
-521 TILCG
+521 TIISGTL
-526 VAFFAISVV
+526 FFAVSIA
-535 GLAMMPKSFI
+535 GLMLMPKSFI
-545 PDSDDG
+545 PDSD
-551 SPALHIDLPPGVSL
+551 SSNTALHIELPPGVSL
-565 ADTKK
+565 NDTRT
-570 VADAAFGILARQ
+570 VADEVYHIIARQ
-582 PEVLSVDESVGDNG
+582 PETASVDESVGDNG
-596 AINAANL
+596 SLNVANL
-603 YITMVPRSKRS
+603 YITLVPRSRRH
-614 VSETQWQNRML
+614 VSQQDWQNRIL
-625 KLLKGIPDG
+625 GLLKAVPDA
-634 RMYFQTQNGSSD
+634 RMNFETQNGDSD
-646 GHAITID
+646 GHAITVD
-653 LTGEDLQLLSSTA
+653 LTGDDLALLSRTA
-666 RKVMEEM
+666 RGIMEQM
-673 RTLPGIVDVGSND
+673 RSLPGIVDVGSDD

-716 RIGTLGDLV
+716 RIATLGDLV

-739 ILVSLQRT
+739 ILVSLQRS
-747 ARQDLSALENLPV
+747 ARQDLNALENLPV
-760 PTSSGSTVPLKAVAD
+760 PTSSGGTVPLKAVAD
-775 FSFGQGPQAIHSY
+775 FSFGEGPTTVHSY

-801 GIELGTAMKEIHALP
+801 GIQLGTALKEIYALP
-816 LLKNL
+816 LLKHL

-847 VTGILM
+847 LTGLLM

-861 FVRVLQPITILSSLP
+861 FVRVLQPLTILSSLP

-885 LWLTQK
+885 LWLSHN

-925 GKDRYTALMES
+925 GKDRMTALLES

-956 PVALAIGDEFRA
+956 PVAAAIGDSFRA

-987 VVPAGFTLIDDIER
+987 VVPAGFTVIDDIER
-1001 WVGPKVSKVLI
+1001 WVGPRLSRVLI
-1012 AEPSED
+1012 AEPSMR
-1018 HGAAPI
+1018 
-1024 GTTHQPAG
+1024 QPESPPHAVG

>member
-22 LLFAGTVAFI
+22 LLFAGTMAFI
-32 RLPVTLQPP
+32 RLPVTLNPP
-41 ISFPMVSVSIS
+41 IQYPMVSVNIS

-58 EEVQT
+58 EEVET

-72 IASISDINHIYSVA
+72 VASVPDINHINSVA
-86 KEGAADL
+86 QEGGAETD
-93 QIEFRIGTPI
+93 IEFRIGTPI
-103 DRAVADVRNAV
+103 DRAVNDVRNV
-114 TQVQVD
+114 VSQVQVN
-120 LPADIQPPEVRQIQF
+120 LPQDIQPPVVQQIRVG
-135 DGGPIVYYDIAAAGM
+135 GGPVVYYDVSSSGM
-150 APQALSW
+150 SPQAVSW
-157 FIDNTITKRLLT
+157 FIDNTISKNLLT
-169 VPGVAQVTRFGGVDR
+169 VPGVAQVRRDGGVDR
-184 QINVELDPAR
+184 EIRVELDPAR

-199 ITAAQVNDQLR
+199 ITASQVNDQLR
-210 DLNIDLPGGQADL
+210 DLNIDMPGGQADL
-223 GNGEQLIRVMGG
+223 GDGEQLIRVLGG
-235 ADTVRQLADT
+235 ADTVRQLTNT
-245 QIMLPGGRFAK
+245 QIVLPGGRFAR
-256 LADIASVRDGAAEIR
+256 LGDVAEVRDGAAEIR
-271 SLDLINGRSAI
+271 SYDFYDGRPAI
-282 AFGVFQAKNASDVAV
+282 SFSVSQAPNVSDVAV
-297 LNGVQKA
+297 LNGVERA
-304 LADILKQYPNIKL
+304 LSKIRKQYPAVKIDQI
-317 NMTFTRVT
+317 FTTVQ
-325 YTKENYHSAMSAL
+325 YTEENYHSAMQAL
-338 IEGSILSVLMVWLF
+338 IEGSILAVLMVWLF
-352 LRDIRATLISALAIP
+352 LRDVRATLISALAIP
-367 LAAIPTFLFMQWIG
+367 LACIPTFLFMQWVG
-381 FSLNQVSLLALS
+381 FSLNQISLLALS

-451 MGGIIGQYFKQF
+451 MGGIIGQFFKQF

-483 VIAAYALT
+483 VIAAYALK
-491 SDTAGHH
+491 SDVGHH
-498 GGDGPIM
+498 EVEDGPM
-505 AGYLKVL
+505 MTGYLRVL
-512 NWCIHHRWK
+512 RWCVRHRWK
-521 TILCG
+521 TIIG
-526 VAFFAISVV
+526 GTVFFAISLV
-535 GLAMMPKSFI
+535 GLALMPKSFI
-545 PDSDDG
+545 PDSD
-551 SPALHIDLPPGVSL
+551 SSNTALHIELPPGVSL
-565 ADTKK
+565 DDTRA
-570 VADAAFGILARQ
+570 VADEVYHIVARQ
-582 PEVLSVDESVGDNG
+582 PEVTSVDESVGDGSLNV
-596 AINAANL
+596 ADL
-603 YITMVPRSKRS
+603 YITLLPRGKRQAS
-614 VSETQWQNRML
+614 QQVFEHRVL
-625 KLLKGIPDG
+625 LLLKSVADA
-634 RMYFQTQNGSSD
+634 RMNFQTQNGDSD

-653 LTGEDLQLLSSTA
+653 LTGDDLALLSRTA
-666 RKVMEEM
+666 RNIMEQM
-673 RTLPGIVDVGSND
+673 RSLPGIVDVGSDD

-716 RIGTLGDLV
+716 RIATLGDLV

-739 ILVSLQRT
+739 ILVSLRRS
-747 ARQDLSALENLPV
+747 ARQDLDALENLPV
-760 PTSSGSTVPLKAVAD
+760 PTTSGGTVPLRAVAD
-775 FSFGQGPQAIHSY
+775 FSFGQGPTTIHSY

-801 GIELGTAMKEIHALP
+801 GIQLGTAMKEIYALP
-816 LLKNL
+816 LLKHL
-821 PQGVRLV
+821 PAGVRLV

-847 VTGILM
+847 LTGLLM

-861 FVRVLQPITILSSLP
+861 FVRVLQPLTILSSLP

-885 LWLTQK
+885 LWLTRN

-925 GKDRYTALMES
+925 GKDRTTALLES

-956 PVALAIGDEFRA
+956 PVALSIGDAFRS

-987 VVPAGFTLIDDIER
+987 VVPAGFTVVDDIER
-1001 WVGPKVSKVLI
+1001 WVGPKLAHVII
-1012 AEPSED
+1012 AEP
-1018 HGAAPI
+1018 AAE
-1024 GTTHQPAG
+1024 QPAPAPHAIG

>member
-32 RLPVTLQPP
+32 RLPVTLNPP
-41 ISFPMVSVSIS
+41 ISFPMVSVTIS

-58 EEVQT
+58 EEVET

-72 IASISDINHIYSVA
+72 VAGISDINHIYSVA
-86 KEGAADL
+86 KEGEADIT
-93 QIEFRIGTPI
+93 IEFRIGTPI
-103 DRAVADVRNAV
+103 DRAVADVRNSV

-120 LPADIQPPEVRQIQF
+120 LPADIQPPVVQQIRL
-135 DGGPIVYYDIAAAGM
+135 DGGPIVYYDVSAAGM
-150 APQALSW
+150 TPQALSW
-157 FIDNTITKRLLT
+157 FIDNTISKRLLT

-199 ITAAQVNDQLR
+199 ITASQVNDQLR

-223 GNGEQLIRVMGG
+223 GDGEQLIRVMGG

-245 QIMLPGGRFAK
+245 QIMLPGGRFAR
-256 LADIASVRDGAAEIR
+256 LGDIATVRDGAAEIR
-271 SLDLINGRSAI
+271 SLDLNNGRPAI

-304 LADILKQYPNIKL
+304 LADIRKQFPDIKL

-325 YTKENYHSAMSAL
+325 YTNENYHSAMSAL
-338 IEGSILSVLMVWLF
+338 IEGSILAVLMVWLF
-352 LRDIRATLISALAIP
+352 LRDVRATLISALAIP

-451 MGGIIGQYFKQF
+451 MNGIIGQYFKQF

-483 VIAAYALT
+483 VIAAYALK
-491 SDTAGHH
+491 SEAAPDHK
-498 GGDGPIM
+498 DGPIM
-505 AGYLKVL
+505 AWYLKVL
-512 NWCIHHRWK
+512 RWCVRHRWK
-521 TILCG
+521 TIACG
-526 VAFFAISVV
+526 TAFFAASVA
-535 GLAMMPKSFI
+535 GLMLMPKSFI
-545 PDSDDG
+545 ADSDDS
-551 SPALHIDLPPGVSL
+551 SPALHIELPPGVSL
-565 ADTKK
+565 DDTKQ
-570 VADAAFGILARQ
+570 VADAAYAILAKQ
-582 PEVLSVDESVGDNG
+582 PEVTSVDEAVGDDG
-596 AINAANL
+596 SLSAANL
-603 YITMVPRSKRS
+603 YITLLPRGKRN
-614 VSETQWQNRML
+614 VSEQKWEQRVL
-625 KLLKGIPDG
+625 KLLKTIPDA
-634 RMYFQTQNGSSD
+634 RMFFQTQNGDSD

-653 LTGEDLQLLSSTA
+653 LTGENLGQLASTA
-666 RKVMEEM
+666 RNIMEHM
-673 RTLPGIVDVGSND
+673 RTLPGLVDVGSDD

-695 RPRFD
+695 HPRFD

-710 NISDTI
+710 SISDTI
-716 RIGTLGDLV
+716 RIATLGDLV
-725 QNDAKFT
+725 QNDAKFN

-760 PTSSGSTVPLKAVAD
+760 PTSSGGTVPLKAVAD
-775 FSFGQGPQAIHSY
+775 FSFGEGPTTINSY

-801 GIELGTAMKEIHALP
+801 GIQLGTAMKEIYALP
-816 LLKNL
+816 SLKHL

-828 ETGNAQLMSELFT
+828 ETGNAELMSELFT

-847 VTGILM
+847 MTGILM

-876 LSLGGAVLA
+876 LCLGGAVLA
-885 LWLTQK
+885 LLLTQK

-925 GKDRYTALMES
+925 GKDRVTALLES

-987 VVPAGFTLIDDIER
+987 VVPAGFTVIDDIER
-1001 WVGPKVSKVLI
+1001 WVGPRVSRVLI
-1012 AEPSED
+1012 AEQPD
-1018 HGAAPI
+1018 AAPP
-1024 GTTHQPAG
+1024 TQRQPAV

>member
-22 LLFAGTVAFI
+22 LLFTGVVAFI
-32 RLPVTLQPP
+32 RLPVTLNPP
-41 ISFPMVSVSIS
+41 ISYPMVSVNIS

-58 EEVQT
+58 EEVET

-72 IASISDINHIYSVA
+72 VAGISDINHIYSTA
-86 KEGAADL
+86 SQGGEETD
-93 QIEFRIGTPI
+93 IEFRIGTPI
-103 DRAVADVRNAV
+103 DRALADVRNMV

-120 LPADIQPPEVRQIQF
+120 LPADIQPPVVQQIRI
-135 DGGPIVYYDIAAAGM
+135 DGGPVVYYDVSAPGM
-150 APQALSW
+150 TPQALSW
-157 FIDNTITKRLLT
+157 FIDNTITKRLLK
-169 VPGVAQVTRFGGVDR
+169 VPGVAQVSRFGGVDR

-223 GNGEQLIRVMGG
+223 GDGEQLIRVLGG
-235 ADTVRQLADT
+235 ADTVRQLANT
-245 QIMLPGGRFAK
+245 QIMLPGGRFAR
-256 LADIASVRDGAAEIR
+256 LSDIANVRDGSAEIR
-271 SLDLINGRSAI
+271 SVELFDGRPAI
-282 AFGVFQAKNASDVAV
+282 SFGVFQAKNVSDVAV
-297 LNGVQKA
+297 LNGVQQE
-304 LADILKQYPNIKL
+304 LARIHKQYPDIKVS
-317 NMTFTRVT
+317 MTFTRVN
-325 YTKENYHSAMSAL
+325 YTKQNYHSAMSAL
-338 IEGSILSVLMVWLF
+338 IEGSILAVLMVWLF
-352 LRDIRATLISALAIP
+352 LRDVRATLISALAIP
-367 LAAIPTFLFMQWIG
+367 LAAIPTFAFMQWIG
-381 FSLNQVSLLALS
+381 FSLNQVSLLGLS

-463 GLTVAAAVF
+463 GLVVAAAVF

-483 VIAAYALT
+483 VIAAYALK
-491 SDTAGHH
+491 SEPEPAH
-498 GGDGPIM
+498 GDGPVM
-505 AGYLKVL
+505 KGYLKVL
-512 NWCIHHRWK
+512 RWCVRNRWK
-521 TILCG
+521 TIACG
-526 VAFFAISVV
+526 TLFFAASIV
-535 GLAMMPKSFI
+535 GLMLMPKSFI

-551 SPALHIDLPPGVSL
+551 SPSLHMELPPGVSL
-565 ADTKK
+565 DDTKK
-570 VADAAFGILARQ
+570 VADAAYRIVASQ
-582 PEVLSVDESVGDNG
+582 PEVSSIDESVGDNNSLND
-596 AINAANL
+596 ADL
-603 YITMVPRSKRS
+603 YITMVPRSKRH
-614 VSETQWQNRML
+614 VSEQQWEVRVL
-625 KLLKGIPDG
+625 RLLKRIPDA
-634 RMYFQTQNGSSD
+634 RMNFQTQNGSSD

-653 LTGEDLQLLSSTA
+653 LTGENLSLLASTA
-666 RKVMEEM
+666 RRVMEQM
-673 RTLPGIVDVGSND
+673 RKLPGVIDVGSDD

-700 LAARLGVTVA
+700 LAAQLGVTVA

-716 RIGTLGDLV
+716 RIATLGDLV
-725 QNDAKFT
+725 QNDAKFN

-739 ILVSLQRT
+739 ILVDLQRS
-747 ARQDLSALENLPV
+747 ARQNLSALENLPV
-760 PTSSGSTVPLKAVAD
+760 PTASGGTVPLKAVAD
-775 FSFGQGPQAIHSY
+775 FSFGQGPTTINSY

-801 GIELGTAMKEIHALP
+801 GIQLGTALKEIHALP
-816 LLKNL
+816 LLNHL
-821 PQGVRLV
+821 PEGVHLV
-828 ETGNAQLMSELFT
+828 DTGNAQLMNELFT
-841 DFGIAM
+841 DFTTAM
-847 VTGILM
+847 MTGILM

-861 FVRVLQPITILSSLP
+861 FVRVLQPLTILSSLP
-876 LSLGGAVLA
+876 LSLGGAVIA
-885 LWLTQK
+885 LWLTHN

-904 MGIVAKNAILLVDF
+904 MGIVAKNSILLVDF

-925 GKDRYTALMES
+925 GKDRLTALLES

-956 PVALAIGDEFRA
+956 PVALAIGDAFRA

-987 VVPAGFTLIDDIER
+987 VVPAGFTVIDDIER
-1001 WVGPKVSKVLI
+1001 WVGPKVAHVII
-1012 AEPSED
+1012 AEPVAEQRLPPP
-1018 HGAAPI
+1018 HAA
-1024 GTTHQPAG
+1024 G

>member
-22 LLFAGTVAFI
+22 LLFAGMVAFI
-32 RLPVTLQPP
+32 RLPITLNPP
-41 ISFPMVSVSIS
+41 IAFPIVNVSIS

-58 EEVQT
+58 EEVET

-72 IASISDINHIYSVA
+72 VAGIDDIDHIYSTA
-86 KEGAADL
+86 TQGEADITV
-93 QIEFRIGTPI
+93 QFRIGTPI

-120 LPADIQPPEVRQIQF
+120 LPPDVMPPIVQQARV
-135 DGGPIVYYDIAAAGM
+135 DGGPIVYYDVSARGM
-150 APQALSW
+150 TPQAISW

-169 VPGVAQVTRFGGVDR
+169 VPGVAQVSRFGGVDR
-184 QINVELDPAR
+184 EVRVELDPAR

-199 ITAAQVNDQLR
+199 ITAAQVNEQLR

-223 GNGEQLIRVMGG
+223 GDGEQLIRVLGG
-235 ADTVRQLADT
+235 ADTVHQLAHT
-245 QIMLPGGRFAK
+245 LIILPGGRYAR
-256 LADIASVRDGAAEIR
+256 LGDIADVRDGSAEIR
-271 SLDLINGRSAI
+271 SVDLFNGRPAI
-282 AFGVFQAKNASDVAV
+282 SFGVYQAKGASDVAV
-297 LNGVQKA
+297 LKRVEQA
-304 LADILKQYPNIKL
+304 LAKVRKQYPAVTISR
-317 NMTFTRVT
+317 TFTTVT

-338 IEGSILSVLMVWLF
+338 LEGSALAVLMVWIF
-352 LRDIRATLISALAIP
+352 LRDVRATLISALAIP
-367 LAAIPTFLFMQWIG
+367 LSAIPTFLFMQWIG
-381 FSLNQVSLLALS
+381 FSLNQITLLALS

-436 ATSATIIAVFMPVSF
+436 ATSATIIAVFLPVSF
-451 MGGIIGQYFKQF
+451 MGGIIGQFFKQF

-483 VIAAYALT
+483 VIAAYALK
-491 SDTAGHH
+491 SDLPHH
-498 GGDGPIM
+498 TGDGPIM
-505 AGYLKVL
+505 RRYLQVL
-512 NWCIHHRWK
+512 QWCVRNRWK
-521 TILCG
+521 TIACG
-526 VAFFAISVV
+526 TLFFVLSLA
-535 GLAMMPKSFI
+535 GLMVMPKSFI
-545 PDSDDG
+545 PESDSANT
-551 SPALHIDLPPGVSL
+551 ALHIELPPGVNL

-570 VADAAFGILARQ
+570 VANEAYHIVASQ
-582 PEVLSVDESVGDNG
+582 PQVTSVDESVGDNG
-596 AINAANL
+596 SLNSADL
-603 YITMVPRSKRS
+603 YITLVPRSKRDIS
-614 VSETQWQNRML
+614 QTKWQDKVL
-625 KLLKGIPDG
+625 GLLEAIPDA
-634 RMYFQTQNGSSD
+634 RMNFQTQNGDSD

-653 LTGEDLQLLSSTA
+653 ITGDDLGLLTRTA
-666 RKVMEEM
+666 RRVMEQM
-673 RTLPGIVDVGSND
+673 RKLPGVIDVGSQD
-686 DLPQPEILI
+686 DLPQPQILI

-710 NISDTI
+710 SISDTI
-716 RIGTLGDLV
+716 RIATLGDLM

-739 ILVSLQRT
+739 ILVSLKSS
-747 ARQDLSALENLPV
+747 ARHDLSTLENLPV
-760 PTSSGSTVPLKAVAD
+760 PTSSGGTVPLKAVAD
-775 FSFGQGPQAIHSY
+775 ISFGQGPVSIHSR
-788 DQSLRVAIDADLN
+788 DQSLTVAIDADLN
-801 GIELGTAMKEIHALP
+801 GIQLGTAMKEIYAVPAL
-816 LLKNL
+816 KHL
-821 PQGVRLV
+821 PPGVRLV
-828 ETGNAQLMSELFT
+828 PAGNAQLMSELFA

-847 VTGILM
+847 VTGLLM

-861 FVRVLQPITILSSLP
+861 FVRVLQPLTILSSLP

-885 LWLTQK
+885 LWVTDK

-925 GKDRYTALMES
+925 GKDRLTALLEA

-945 MTTVA
+945 MTTFA

-956 PVALAIGDEFRA
+956 PVALAVGDEFRA

-1001 WVGPKVSKVLI
+1001 WVGPKLRRALI
-1012 AEPSED
+1012 AEPT
-1018 HGAAPI
+1018 AAPPER
-1024 GTTHQPAG
+1024 QPAA

>member
-13 VLPMVLFAV
+13 ALPMVLFAV

-32 RLPVTLQPP
+32 RLPVTLNPP
-41 ISFPMVSVSIS
+41 ISFPVVSVNIS

-58 EEVQT
+58 EEVET

-72 IASISDINHIYSVA
+72 VAGISDINHIYSVA
-86 KEGAADL
+86 KEGEADL
-93 QIEFRIGTPI
+93 SIEFRIGTPI
-103 DRAVADVRNAV
+103 DRAVADVRNSV

-120 LPADIQPPEVRQIQF
+120 LPADIQPPVVQQVRM
-135 DGGPIVYYDIAAAGM
+135 DGGPIVYYDVSASGM
-150 APQALSW
+150 TPQALSW
-157 FIDNTITKRLLT
+157 FIDNTISKRLLT

-184 QINVELDPAR
+184 QIRVELDPAR

-199 ITAAQVNDQLR
+199 ITASQVNDQLR
-210 DLNIDLPGGQADL
+210 DLNIDMPGGQADL
-223 GNGEQLIRVMGG
+223 GDGEQLIRVMGG

-245 QIMLPGGRFAK
+245 QIVLPGGRFAR
-256 LADIASVRDGAAEIR
+256 LGDIATVRDGAAEIR
-271 SLDLINGRSAI
+271 SLDLFNGRSAI
-282 AFGVFQAKNASDVAV
+282 AFGVFQAKNVSDVSV
-297 LNGVQKA
+297 FNGVQAK
-304 LADILKQYPNIKL
+304 LAEIRKQFPDIKVS
-317 NMTFTRVT
+317 MTFTRVKFT
-325 YTKENYHSAMSAL
+325 TQVYHSAMSAL
-338 IEGSILSVLMVWLF
+338 IEGSILAVLMVWLF
-352 LRDIRATLISALAIP
+352 LRDVRATLISALAIP
-367 LAAIPTFLFMQWIG
+367 LAAIPTFVFMQWVG

-411 RHKRMGKSAF
+411 RHKHMGKTAF

-436 ATSATIIAVFMPVSF
+436 ATSATIIAVFLPVSF

-483 VIAAYALT
+483 VIAAYALK
-491 SDTAGHH
+491 SEPEPVQK
-498 GGDGPIM
+498 DGPIM
-505 AGYLKVL
+505 TGYMKLL
-512 NWCIHHRWK
+512 RWCIRNRWK
-521 TILCG
+521 TIACG
-526 VAFFAISVV
+526 TAFFAVSVA
-535 GLAMMPKSFI
+535 GLMLMPKSFI

-551 SPALHIDLPPGVSL
+551 LPALHIELPPGVSL
-565 ADTKK
+565 EDTKK
-570 VADAAFGILARQ
+570 VADAAYRIVAQQ
-582 PEVLSVDESVGDNG
+582 PEVSSVDESVGDDG
-596 AINAANL
+596 SLSIANL
-603 YITMVPRSKRS
+603 YITLVPRAKRS
-614 VSETQWQNRML
+614 MSQTQWQDRTL
-625 KLLKGIPDG
+625 RLLKAVPDA
-634 RMYFQTQNGSSD
+634 RMFFQTQNGDSD
-646 GHAITID
+646 GHAVTID
-653 LTGEDLQLLSSTA
+653 LTGEDLALLSSTA
-666 RKVMEEM
+666 RRIMEQM
-673 RTLPGIVDVGSND
+673 RTLPGLVDVGSDD

-695 RPRFD
+695 HPRLD

-716 RIGTLGDLV
+716 RIATLGDLV

-739 ILVSLQRT
+739 ILVSLPRA
-747 ARQDLSALENLPV
+747 ARQDLTTLENLPV
-760 PTSSGSTVPLKAVAD
+760 PTSHGGTVPLNAVAD
-775 FSFGQGPQAIHSY
+775 FSFGQGPTTIHSY

-801 GIELGTAMKEIHALP
+801 GIQLGTAMKEIHALP
-816 LLKNL
+816 LLKHL

-847 VTGILM
+847 ATGILM

-885 LWLTQK
+885 LWLTHK

-918 AIEEMRA
+918 AIEEMR
-925 GKDRYTALMES
+925 GGTDRMTALLES

-956 PVALAIGDEFRA
+956 PVALVVGDEFRA

-987 VVPAGFTLIDDIER
+987 VVPAGFTLIDDMER

-1012 AEPSED
+1012 AEPVAHESPPP
-1018 HGAAPI
+1018 HPVG
-1024 GTTHQPAG
+1024 

>member
-22 LLFAGTVAFI
+22 LLFIGTVAFI
-32 RLPVTLQPP
+32 RLPVTLNPP
-41 ISFPMVSVSIS
+41 ISFPVVSVSIS

-58 EEVQT
+58 EEVET

-72 IASISDINHIYSVA
+72 VAGLSDINHIYSAA
-86 KEGAADL
+86 KQGEADVT
-93 QIEFRIGTPI
+93 IEFRIGTPI

-120 LPADIQPPEVRQIQF
+120 LPPDIQPPVVQQERI
-135 DGGPIVYYDIAAAGM
+135 DGGPIVYYDVSAAGM
-150 APQALSW
+150 APQAVSW
-157 FIDNTITKRLLT
+157 FIDNTITKKLLA
-169 VPGVAQVTRFGGVDR
+169 VPGVAQVSRYGGVDR
-184 QINVELDPAR
+184 QIRVNLDPAR

-199 ITAAQVNDQLR
+199 ITAAQVNEQLR

-223 GNGEQLIRVMGG
+223 GNGEQLIRVLGG
-235 ADTVRQLADT
+235 ADTVRQLANT
-245 QIMLPGGRFAK
+245 QIVLSGGRFAR
-256 LADIASVRDGAAEIR
+256 LGDIADVRDGAAEVR
-271 SLDLINGRSAI
+271 SVDLFNGRPAI
-282 AFGVFQAKNASDVAV
+282 GFGVSQAKNTSDVAV
-297 LNGVQKA
+297 YNGVQKA
-304 LADILKQYPNIKL
+304 LDEVRKQYPAVRIDQ
-317 NMTFTRVT
+317 TFTRVN

-338 IEGSILSVLMVWLF
+338 IEGSILAVLMVWLF
-352 LRDIRATLISALAIP
+352 LRDVRATLISALAIP
-367 LAAIPTFLFMQWIG
+367 LSAIPTFAFMQWIG

-411 RHKRMGKSAF
+411 RHKRMGKSAY

-472 FSLLVA
+472 FSLIVA

-483 VIAAYALT
+483 VIAAYGLK
-491 SDTAGHH
+491 SDMPHH
-498 GGDGPIM
+498 EGDGPIM
-505 AGYLKVL
+505 SGYLRVL
-512 NWCIHHRWK
+512 RWCVRHRWK
-521 TILCG
+521 TILG
-526 VAFFAISVV
+526 GTLFFAVSIV
-535 GLAMMPKSFI
+535 GLMLMPKSFI
-545 PDSDDG
+545 PDSD
-551 SPALHIDLPPGVSL
+551 SSNTALHIDLPPGVNL

-570 VADAAFGILARQ
+570 VADAAYRIVASQ
-582 PEVLSVDESVGDNG
+582 PEVLSVDESVGGGSLSSAD
-596 AINAANL
+596 L
-603 YITMVPRSKRS
+603 YITLVPHDERKASQK
-614 VSETQWQNRML
+614 QWQDRVL
-625 KLLKGIPDG
+625 ALLKTIPDA
-634 RMYFQTQNGSSD
+634 RLFFQTQNGDSD
-646 GHAITID
+646 GHAITLD
-653 LTGEDLQLLSSTA
+653 LTGEDLALLDRTA
-666 RKVMEEM
+666 RRVMEQM
-673 RTLPGIVDVGSND
+673 RTVPGLVDVGSND

-710 NISDTI
+710 SISETI
-716 RIGTLGDLV
+716 RIATLGDLV

-739 ILVSLQRT
+739 ILVSLKDSS
-747 ARQDLSALENLPV
+747 RQDLGTLENLPV
-760 PTSSGSTVPLKAVAD
+760 PTSSGGTVPLKAVAD
-775 FSFGQGPQAIHSY
+775 VGFGQGPQAIHSY

-801 GIELGTAMKEIHALP
+801 GIQLGTAMKQIYALP
-816 LLKNL
+816 ALKHL

-828 ETGNAQLMSELFT
+828 ETGNAQLMSELFS

-847 VTGILM
+847 MTGLLM

-861 FVRVLQPITILSSLP
+861 FVRVLQPLTILSSLP

-885 LWLTQK
+885 LVLTRK

-925 GKDRYTALMES
+925 GKDRLTALLES

-956 PVALAIGDEFRA
+956 PVAMAVGDEFRA

-1001 WVGPKVSKVLI
+1001 WVGPRVSRVLI
-1012 AEPSED
+1012 AEPDS
-1018 HGAAPI
+1018 HPSAP
-1024 GTTHQPAG
+1024 PEPVS

>member
-32 RLPVTLQPP
+32 RLPVTLNPP
-41 ISFPMVSVSIS
+41 IAFPVVTVNIS

-58 EEVQT
+58 EEVET

-72 IASISDINHIYSVA
+72 VASINDIDHIYSTA
-86 KEGAADL
+86 REGAADVTV
-93 QIEFRIGTPI
+93 QFRIGTPI
-103 DRAVADVRNAV
+103 DRAVADVRNVV

-120 LPADIQPPEVRQIQF
+120 LPPDIQPPIVQQMRV
-135 DGGPIVYYDIAAAGM
+135 DGGPIVYYDVSAPGM
-150 APQALSW
+150 TPQAVSW

-169 VPGVAQVTRFGGVDR
+169 VPGVAQVSRFGGVDR
-184 QINVELDPAR
+184 QVRVELDPAR

-223 GNGEQLIRVMGG
+223 GNGEQLIRVLGG

-245 QIMLPGGRFAK
+245 QIVLPGGRYAR
-256 LADIASVRDGAAEIR
+256 LGDIADVRDGAAEVR
-271 SLDLINGRSAI
+271 SLDLFNGRPAI
-282 AFGVFQAKNASDVAV
+282 AFGVFQAKGASDVAV
-297 LNGVQKA
+297 LNGIEEA
-304 LADILKQYPNIKL
+304 LAKIRKQYPAVAI
-317 NMTFTRVT
+317 NMTFTTVT

-338 IEGSILSVLMVWLF
+338 IEGSILAVLMVWLF
-352 LRDIRATLISALAIP
+352 LRDVRATLISALAIP
-367 LAAIPTFLFMQWIG
+367 LSAIPTFAFMQWIG

-436 ATSATIIAVFMPVSF
+436 ATSATIIAVFLPVSF

-483 VIAAYALT
+483 VIAAYGLK
-491 SDTAGHH
+491 SDLAHH
-498 GGDGPIM
+498 DGDGPIM
-505 AGYLKVL
+505 TRYLAVL
-512 NWCIHHRWK
+512 RWCVRHRWK
-521 TILCG
+521 TIGCG
-526 VAFFAISVV
+526 ILFFAVSVAA
-535 GLAMMPKSFI
+535 LMLMPKSFI
-545 PDSDDG
+545 PDSD
-551 SPALHIDLPPGVSL
+551 SANTALHIELPPGVNL
-565 ADTKK
+565 ADTRKA
-570 VADAAFGILARQ
+570 ADAAYRMVASQ
-582 PEVLSVDESVGDNG
+582 PEVTSVDESVGDNG
-596 AINAANL
+596 SLNIANL
-603 YITMVPRSKRS
+603 YITLLPHDKRS
-614 VSETQWQNRML
+614 VSQKEWQERML
-625 KLLKGIPDG
+625 GLLKGIPDA
-634 RMYFQTQNGSSD
+634 RMYFQTQNGDSD

-653 LTGEDLQLLSSTA
+653 LTGEDLALLSRTA
-666 RKVMEEM
+666 RTVMEQM
-673 RTLPGIVDVGSND
+673 RQLPGIVDVGSED

-695 RPRFD
+695 RPRLD

-710 NISDTI
+710 SISDTI
-716 RIGTLGDLV
+716 RIATLGDLV

-739 ILVSLQRT
+739 ILVSLRNS
-747 ARQDLSALENLPV
+747 ARQDLSTLENLPV
-760 PTSSGSTVPLKAVAD
+760 PTSSGGTVPLKAVAD
-775 FSFGQGPQAIHSY
+775 VRFGQGPTSIHSR

-801 GIELGTAMKEIHALP
+801 GIQLGTAMQEIDAVPAL
-816 LLKNL
+816 KHL

-828 ETGNAQLMSELFT
+828 ETGNARLMSELFT

-847 VTGILM
+847 ATGILM

-885 LWLTQK
+885 LWLTHE

-904 MGIVAKNAILLVDF
+904 MGIVAKNAILLADF

-925 GKDRYTALMES
+925 GKDRLTALLES

-956 PVALAIGDEFRA
+956 PVALAVGDEFRA

-987 VVPAGFTLIDDIER
+987 IVPAGFTLIDDIER
-1001 WVGPKVSKVLI
+1001 WVGPKVSRVLI
-1012 AEPSED
+1012 AEPGTVQGAHIGA
-1018 HGAAPI
+1018 HGAQ
-1024 GTTHQPAG
+1024 T

>member
-7 WAIRHP
+7 WAIRNP
-13 VLPMVLFAV
+13 ALPMVLFAV
-22 LLFAGTVAFI
+22 LVFAGVVAFI
-32 RLPVTLQPP
+32 RLPVTLNPP
-41 ISFPMVSVSIS
+41 ISFPMVSVDIS

-58 EEVQT
+58 EEVET

-72 IASISDINHIYSVA
+72 VAGISDINHIYSVA
-86 KEGAADL
+86 KEGTANL

-120 LPADIQPPEVRQIQF
+120 LPADIQPPVVQQIRM
-135 DGGPIVYYDIAAAGM
+135 DGGPIVYYDITAAGM
-150 APQALSW
+150 TPQALSW
-157 FIDNTITKRLLT
+157 FIDNSITKRLLT

-199 ITAAQVNDQLR
+199 ITTAQVNDQLR

-256 LADIASVRDGAAEIR
+256 LADIATVRDGAAEIR
-271 SLDLINGRSAI
+271 SLDLVDGRSAI

-297 LNGVQKA
+297 MNGVQKA
-304 LADILKQYPNIKL
+304 LGEVLKQYPDIKL

-352 LRDIRATLISALAIP
+352 LRDVRATLISALAIP

-411 RHKRMGKSAF
+411 RHKRMGKTAY

-483 VIAAYALT
+483 VIAAYALK
-491 SDTAGHH
+491 SDTAGHRE
-498 GGDGPIM
+498 DGRIM

-512 NWCIHHRWK
+512 HWCIRHRWK
-521 TILCG
+521 TIVCG
-526 VAFFAISVV
+526 TAFFAVSVV
-535 GLAMMPKSFI
+535 GLMMMPKAFV

-596 AINAANL
+596 SLSAANL
-603 YITMVPRSKRS
+603 YITMVPRNKRN
-614 VSETQWQNRML
+614 VSETVWQTRML
-625 KLLKGIPDG
+625 TLLKAIPDG

-653 LTGEDLQLLSSTA
+653 LTGEDLTLLSSTA
-666 RKVMEEM
+666 RKIMEQM
-673 RTLPGIVDVGSND
+673 RTLPGIVGVGSND

-716 RIGTLGDLV
+716 RIATLGDLV

-760 PTSSGSTVPLKAVAD
+760 PTSGGGTVPLKAVAD

-788 DQSLRVAIDADLN
+788 DQSLRVAIDADMS
-801 GIELGTAMKEIHALP
+801 GIELGTAMKEIYALP
-816 LLKNL
+816 LLKHL

-847 VTGILM
+847 VTGLLM

-925 GKDRYTALMES
+925 GNDRMTALLES

-987 VVPAGFTLIDDIER
+987 VVPAGFTVIDDIER

-1012 AEPSED
+1012 AEPSAD
-1018 HGAAPI
+1018 HGAPPVAPS
-1024 GTTHQPAG
+1024 HQPAG

>member
-22 LLFAGTVAFI
+22 LLFVGIAAFI
-32 RLPVTLQPP
+32 RLPVTLNPP
-41 ISFPMVSVSIS
+41 ISYPMVSINIS

-58 EEVQT
+58 EEVET
-63 QIVRRVEAA
+63 QIVRRIEAA
-72 IASISDINHIYSVA
+72 VAGISDINHIYSTA
-86 KEGAADL
+86 SQGGEETD
-93 QIEFRIGTPI
+93 IEFRIGTPI
-103 DRAVADVRNAV
+103 DRALSDVRNMV
-114 TQVQVD
+114 TQVQAN
-120 LPADIQPPEVRQIQF
+120 LPADIQPPVVQQIRV
-135 DGGPIVYYDIAAAGM
+135 DGGPIAYYDVSSPGM
-150 APQALSW
+150 SPQALSW
-157 FIDNTITKRLLT
+157 FIDNTISKRLLT
-169 VPGVAQVTRFGGVDR
+169 VPGVAQVSRFGGVDR
-184 QINVELDPAR
+184 QIRVELDPAR

-223 GNGEQLIRVMGG
+223 GDGEQLIRVLGG
-235 ADTVRQLADT
+235 ADTVRQLTNT
-245 QIMLPGGRFAK
+245 QIMLPGGRYAR
-256 LADIASVRDGAAEIR
+256 LGDIADVRDGAAEIR
-271 SLDLINGRSAI
+271 SVELFNGRPAI
-282 AFGVFQAKNASDVAV
+282 SFGVFQTPNFSDVAV
-297 LNGVQKA
+297 YNGVQEA
-304 LADILKQYPNIKL
+304 LGKIHKQYPNIKI
-317 NMTFTRVT
+317 NTIFTRVT
-325 YTKENYHSAMSAL
+325 YTKKSYHSAMSAL
-338 IEGSILSVLMVWLF
+338 IEGSILAVLMVWLF
-352 LRDIRATLISALAIP
+352 LRDVRATLISALAIP
-367 LAAIPTFLFMQWIG
+367 LAAIPTFAFMHWID

-463 GLTVAAAVF
+463 GLVVAAAVF

-483 VIAAYALT
+483 VIAAYALR
-491 SDTAGHH
+491 SSPEPAHR
-498 GGDGPIM
+498 DGPIM
-505 AGYLKVL
+505 TGYLKVL
-512 NWCIHHRWK
+512 RWCIKHRWK
-521 TILCG
+521 TIICG
-526 VAFFAISVV
+526 TLFFAASVA
-535 GLAMMPKSFI
+535 GLMLMPKSFI

-551 SPALHIDLPPGVSL
+551 SPALHMELPPGVSL
-565 ADTKK
+565 EDTKK
-570 VADAAFGILARQ
+570 VADAAYRIVASQ
-582 PEVLSVDESVGDNG
+582 PEVTSVDESVGDDGSLRN
-596 AINAANL
+596 ANL
-603 YITMVPRSKRS
+603 YITMVPRGKRA
-614 VSETQWQNRML
+614 VSEQQWERRVL
-625 KLLKGIPDG
+625 KLLKAIPDA
-634 RMYFQTQNGSSD
+634 RMNFQTQNGSSD
-646 GHAITID
+646 GHAVTID
-653 LTGEDLQLLSSTA
+653 LTGDDLALLGSTA
-666 RKVMEEM
+666 RRVMEQM
-673 RTLPGIVDVGSND
+673 RTLPGIIDVGSGD

-695 RPRFD
+695 HPRFD

-716 RIGTLGDLV
+716 RIATLGDLV

-739 ILVSLQRT
+739 ILVDLQRS

-760 PTSSGSTVPLKAVAD
+760 PTSSGGTVPLKAVAD
-775 FSFGQGPQAIHSY
+775 FSFGQGPTTIHSY

-801 GIELGTAMKEIHALP
+801 GIQLGTAMKEIYALP
-816 LLKNL
+816 LLKHL
-821 PQGVRLV
+821 PAGVRLV
-828 ETGNAQLMSELFT
+828 ESGNAQLMSELFT

-847 VTGILM
+847 MTGILM

-861 FVRVLQPITILSSLP
+861 FVRVLQPLTILSSLP
-876 LSLGGAVLA
+876 LSLGGAVIA

-925 GKDRYTALMES
+925 GKDRLTALLES

-956 PVALAIGDEFRA
+956 PVALAVGDEFRA

-987 VVPAGFTLIDDIER
+987 VVPAGFALIDDIER
-1001 WVGPKVSKVLI
+1001 WVGPKVAHAII
-1012 AEPSED
+1012 AEP
-1018 HGAAPI
+1018 AQTPAPPHAI
-1024 GTTHQPAG
+1024 S